1 MSGGSL
7 SGSRHLASASK
18 CEAVHVL
25 DPSVLIIGVH
35 LCSAKFP
42 ENKPGAQVVVLMLF
56 IHRVQGPGAQSE
68 GWGEAGG
75 AAGLGPLSG
84 PGGGSQ
90 SDPKALPRGQRQ
102 SGPRLPHWSPRP
114 EDPHPGSPQHCK
126 GKEGTSED
134 PQVLG
139 QRDRSSRG
147 SLGGAGSRW
156 GTGAGL
162 DCRDPL
168 AGVQARVGAR
178 LLKPA
183 PGGCCCAV
191 RHSKATATG
200 GLASFWPCS
209 LAPLRPCS
217 HSLSPATLPEASE
230 SPLRGLT
237 ASRDQRKENELGT
250 GSPFYASV
258 SHKEGKGGPMGN
270 SGSFARD

>member
-42 ENKPGAQVVVLMLF
+42 ENKPGAQAVVLMLF
-56 IHRVQGPGAQSE
+56 IHRMQGPGAQSE

-126 GKEGTSED
+126 GKEGTS
-134 PQVLG
+134 
-139 QRDRSSRG
+139 RTSRS
-147 SLGGAGSRW
+147 W
-156 GTGAGL
+156 DKGTAAAEA
-162 DCRDPL
+162 PW
-168 AGVQARVGAR
+168 GVQARAGA
-178 LLKPA
+178 PA
-183 PGGCCCAV
+183 LAWTVVTPWLGYRRGWEPG
-191 RHSKATATG
+191 S
-200 GLASFWPCS
+200 
-209 LAPLRPCS
+209 
-217 HSLSPATLPEASE
+217 
-230 SPLRGLT
+230 
-237 ASRDQRKENELGT
+237 
-250 GSPFYASV
+250 
-258 SHKEGKGGPMGN
+258 
-270 SGSFARD
+270 